1 MFKLK
6 IIDLKYDYKYSDSP
20 IKTYNLNK
28 DELDSYLSK
37 YNNSQAV
44 VQLKASPLFRLG
56 YKGVSE

>member
-20 IKTYNLNK
+20 VKTFNLNK

-37 YNNSQAV
+37 YNNSQTV